1 MFISAGILGFIAV
14 SLALRISTSAVGTR
28 MQAPALEAA
37 RP

>member
-14 SLALRISTSAVGTR
+14 SLALRISTSAVATR
-28 MQAPALEAA
+28 TPAPLLEAA